1 MSEYRKCP
9 YCGEEILAVAKK
21 CKYCREWLQ
30 EQPQKVVSEAE
41 MAIPQNEQTFI
52 QPEINVVIDAV
63 TPQRNQN
70 KVKDVYFKAQE
81 PGTLEK
87 INPRKVLLDEF
98 IIKDGILTVTTK
110 KGTSL
115 SAPINEVEV
124 GYSETN
130 VGKAYTFKYNGK
142 KLTFAEMPE
151 MLSDEEWV
159 AIEEIVESC
168 PNYGLSSYGAI
179 QKAFYI
185 AAGIVLLTIIAF
197 RIVARC
203 SS

>member
-1 MSEYRKCP
+1 MSEYRICP
-9 YCGEEILAVAKK
+9 FCGEQILVEAKK
-21 CKYCREWLQ
+21 CKYCREWLT
-30 EQPQKVVSEAE
+30 EQPQKGASEAE
-41 MAIPQNEQTFI
+41 TAIPQNEQTFV
-52 QPEINVVIDAV
+52 QPEIIVVVDAEA
-63 TPQRNQN
+63 PQQN
-70 KVKDVYFKAQE
+70 KVKDVHFKAQE
-81 PGTLEK
+81 PGPLEK

-151 MLSDEEWV
+151 MLSDEEWA
-159 AIEEIVESC
+159 AIEEIVESF

-185 AAGIVLLTIIAF
+185 AVGIVLLIIIAF
-197 RIVARC
+197 RIVAKC

>member
-9 YCGEEILAVAKK
+9 YCGEEILAEAKK
-21 CKYCREWLQ
+21 CKHCREWLRD
-30 EQPQKVVSEAE
+30 
-41 MAIPQNEQTFI
+41 
-52 QPEINVVIDAV
+52 QPESLSGEKETSI
-63 TPQRNQN
+63 PKS

-81 PGTLEK
+81 PGSLEK

-98 IIKDGILTVTTK
+98 IIRDGILTVTTK

-130 VGKAYTFKYNGK
+130 VGKAYTFKYNDK

-151 MLSDEEWV
+151 MLSDEEWA
-159 AIEEIVESC
+159 AIERIVESF
-168 PNYGLSSYGAI
+168 PNYGLSSWGAI
-179 QKAFYI
+179 KKAFYI
-185 AAGIVLLTIIAF
+185 AAGILLLVIIAF
-197 RIVARC
+197 KLIGKC
-203 SS
+203 S

>member
-1 MSEYRKCP
+1 MSEYRICP
-9 YCGEEILAVAKK
+9 FCGEQILVEAKK
-21 CKYCREWLQ
+21 CKYCREWLT
-30 EQPQKVVSEAE
+30 EQPQKGASEAE
-41 MAIPQNEQTFI
+41 TAIPQNEQTFV
-52 QPEINVVIDAV
+52 QPVINVVVDAEA
-63 TPQRNQN
+63 PQQN
-70 KVKDVYFKAQE
+70 KVKDVHFKAQE
-81 PGTLEK
+81 PGPLEK

-98 IIKDGILTVTTK
+98 IIKDGILTITTK
-110 KGTSL
+110 KGPSL

-151 MLSDEEWV
+151 MLSDEEWA
-159 AIEEIVESC
+159 AIEEIVESF
-168 PNYGLSSYGAI
+168 PNFGLSSYGAI

-185 AAGIVLLTIIAF
+185 AGGIVLLIIIAF
-197 RIVARC
+197 RLVVRC

>member
-1 MSEYRKCP
+1 MAE
-9 YCGEEILAVAKK
+9 AKK
-21 CKYCREWLQ
+21 CKYCREWLT

>member
-9 YCGEEILAVAKK
+9 YCGEEILAEAKK
-21 CKYCREWLQ
+21 CKYCREWLT
-30 EQPQKVVSEAE
+30 EQPQRGASEAE
-41 MAIPQNEQTFI
+41 TAIPQKEEMFVE
-52 QPEINVVIDAV
+52 PAINVVVDAG
-63 TPQRNQN
+63 TTQRNQN
-70 KVKDVYFKAQE
+70 KVTDVCFKTQE
-81 PGTLEK
+81 PGSLEK

-130 VGKAYTFKYNGK
+130 VGKAYTFRYNDK

-151 MLSDEEWV
+151 MLSDEEWA
-159 AIEEIVESC
+159 AIEEIVESF
-168 PNYGLSSYGAI
+168 PNYGLSSWGAI
-179 QKAFYI
+179 KKAFYI
-185 AAGIVLLTIIAF
+185 AAGIVLLVIIAF
-197 RIVARC
+197 RLVVRC

>member
-9 YCGEEILAVAKK
+9 FCGEQILVEAKK
-21 CKYCREWLQ
+21 CKYCREWLT
-30 EQPQKVVSEAE
+30 EQPQKGASEAE
-41 MAIPQNEQTFI
+41 TAIPQNEQTFV
-52 QPEINVVIDAV
+52 QPIINVVVNAE
-63 TPQRNQN
+63 TPQQN
-70 KVKDVYFKAQE
+70 KVKDVHFKAQE
-81 PGTLEK
+81 PSPLEK

-110 KGTSL
+110 KGTSF

-142 KLTFAEMPE
+142 KLTFAKMPE
-151 MLSDEEWV
+151 MLSDEEWA
-159 AIEEIVESC
+159 AIEEIVESF

-185 AAGIVLLTIIAF
+185 AGGIVLLIIIAF
-197 RIVARC
+197 RLVVRC

>member
-1 MSEYRKCP
+1 MRKEKHCGSENAANTKSC
-9 YCGEEILAVAKK
+9 CN
-21 CKYCREWLQ
+21 
-30 EQPQKVVSEAE
+30 PQKRGF
-41 MAIPQNEQTFI
+41 N
-52 QPEINVVIDAV
+52 
-63 TPQRNQN
+63 
-70 KVKDVYFKAQE
+70 
-81 PGTLEK
+81 
-87 INPRKVLLDEF
+87 
-98 IIKDGILTVTTK
+98 ILSNLCSF
-110 KGTSL
+110 SL
-115 SAPINEVEV
+115 
-124 GYSETN
+124 
-130 VGKAYTFKYNGK
+130 KFHFKYNGK

>member
-1 MSEYRKCP
+1 MSEYKKCP
-9 YCGEEILAVAKK
+9 CCGEQILAEAKK
-21 CKYCREWLQ
+21 CKYCKEWLT
-30 EQPQKVVSEAE
+30 EQPQKVASEAE
-41 MAIPQNEQTFI
+41 TAIPHNEQTFI
-52 QPEINVVIDAV
+52 QPEINVVVDAEA
-63 TPQRNQN
+63 PQQN
-70 KVKDVYFKAQE
+70 KVKDVHFKAQE
-81 PGTLEK
+81 PGPLEK

-110 KGTSL
+110 KGTSF
-115 SAPINEVEV
+115 SAPINKVEV

-130 VGKAYTFKYNGK
+130 VGKAFTFKYNGK
-142 KLTFAEMPE
+142 KITFAEMPE

-185 AAGIVLLTIIAF
+185 AVGIVLLTIIAF

>member
-1 MSEYRKCP
+1 MALPRVRKQ
-9 YCGEEILAVAKK
+9 ILVEAKK
-21 CKYCREWLQ
+21 CKYCREWLT
-30 EQPQKVVSEAE
+30 EQPQKGASEAE
-41 MAIPQNEQTFI
+41 TAIPHNEQTFI
-52 QPEINVVIDAV
+52 QPEINVVVDAEA
-63 TPQRNQN
+63 PQQN
-70 KVKDVYFKAQE
+70 KVKDVHFKAQE
-81 PGTLEK
+81 PGPLEK

-115 SAPINEVEV
+115 SAPINKVEV

-151 MLSDEEWV
+151 MLSDEEWA
-159 AIEEIVESC
+159 AIEEIVESF

-185 AAGIVLLTIIAF
+185 AGGIVLLIIIAF
-197 RIVARC
+197 RLVVRC